1 MKSIHP
7 TRISQLS
14 YENIRGVAMKVNTL
28 LKKVP
33 ICLEDIRRTALD
45 FIPII
50 IIDRE
55 GILTFANEKALSI
68 LGDDIESE
76 NFNCSHINE
85 KFLNDVMQ
93 VVTTG
98 KPFIGTYSLI
108 NNEMILSSS
117 LPVKEDNFVVS
128 VMCVLQPL
136 PDENNTS
143 HRLDMFKH
151 FEAIIESSSD
161 GIYITDGQ
169 ANTLLINS
177 AYEQMTGITRKDV
190 LGRNMQDLVKKGF
203 FNESVTLKVLETKK
217 KETLL
222 QTLWNGKELLVT
234 GNPLFDDDGNIAMVV
249 TNDRDISELINL
261 HQALEQ
267 TQGMAMAYKETLHTI
282 QQAAMFG
289 KDFVVANKRMLE
301 ICDVVDRVS
310 KTDATIIFYGET
322 GVGKDC
328 LAEEIH
334 KRSLRFNK
342 GLFVKI
348 NCGAIPE
355 TLLESELFGY
365 KGGAFTGAR
374 KEGKVGLFE
383 VANGGTILLDE
394 IECLPMSLQPKLL
407 NVLQNFEITRIGSTN
422 PKKIDIRIIC
432 TSNQNLK
439 DMVERNEFRA
449 DLYYRLDVVSVT
461 IPPLRERKEDIPPLI
476 HHFLNHFNNRYE
488 KNKII
493 TPKTMGILL
502 GYSWPGN
509 VRELANVI
517 EKLVVIT
524 ICDKIMCDDL
534 PRKFREQ
541 HDDYSQ
547 PITNLK
553 LYLEKAEI
561 NMIEKAVKFYGS
573 ARKAAPVLGIH
584 HSTITRKLQRNSG
597 SCNSEVKKN
606 IS

>member
-1 MKSIHP
+1 MNVSC
-7 TRISQLS
+7 LS
-14 YENIRGVAMKVNTL
+14 ERKPGYLEHI
-28 LKKVP
+28 KKTV
-33 ICLEDIRRTALD
+33 LD
-45 FIPII
+45 FISIMM
-50 IIDRE
+50 IDRE
-55 GILTFANEKALSI
+55 GFITYANDNALSI
-68 LGDDIESE
+68 LGNDVEFE
-76 NFNCSHINE
+76 HFNCSHINE
-85 KFLNDVMQ
+85 IFRNDVMQ
-93 VVTTG
+93 VISTG
-98 KPFIGTYSLI
+98 NPQVGMYPLMNTV
-108 NNEMILSSS
+108 MILSSN
-117 LPVKEDNFVVS
+117 LPVKEDNFIVGA
-128 VMCVLQPL
+128 MCIFQPL
-136 PDENNTS
+136 PDQDNTS
-143 HRLDMFKH
+143 HRLHMLKH
-151 FEAIIESSSD
+151 FDAVIESSSD

-169 ANTLLINS
+169 ANTLLVNS
-177 AYEQMTGITRKDV
+177 AYEKMTGINRKEV
-190 LGRNMQDLVKKGF
+190 LGRNMQDLVKEGF
-203 FNESVTLKVLETKK
+203 FDESVTLKVLKTKK

-222 QTLWNGKELLVT
+222 QKLWNGKELLVT

-249 TNDRDISELINL
+249 TNDRDMSELINL

-282 QQAAMFG
+282 QQADMFG
-289 KDFVVANKRMLE
+289 KNFVVANKRMQE
-301 ICDVVDRVS
+301 ICDIVDRVS
-310 KTDATIIFYGET
+310 KTDATVIFYGET

-334 KRSLRFNK
+334 KRSLRFNR

-461 IPPLRERKEDIPPLI
+461 IPPLRDRKEDIPPLI
-476 HHFLNHFNNRYE
+476 HHFLNYFNSKYE

-493 TPKTMGILL
+493 TPKTMGLLL

-509 VRELANVI
+509 VREVANVI

-524 ICDKIMCDDL
+524 IGDKIMCDDL

-553 LYLEKAEI
+553 FYLEKAEI

-584 HSTITRKLQRNSG
+584 HSTITRKLQRISG
-597 SCNSEVKKN
+597 SFDSKVEKN
-606 IS
+606 IP